1 MNRGVNSGEFIDPLI
16 IQPMSDTHAAKKPN
30 ETTSEEMAKVDSWF
44 DAFESIF
51 PDPELRR
58 ANISILKSG
67 FSGKRVEYLAKNDEL
82 SAWFLEEY
90 EEEKK
95 IDAGGFIV
103 NFVSLKDVKE
113 LYVSQPIFTSMRK
126 EDQRKFSTKKLKE
139 DFEKNILLK
148 TYELKARGTWRAQ

>member
-1 MNRGVNSGEFIDPLI
+1 
-16 IQPMSDTHAAKKPN
+16 MSDTHAAKKPN
-30 ETTSEEMAKVDSWF
+30 ETTSEEMAKVDSWV

-82 SAWFLEEY
+82 SAWFLEKF

-95 IDAGGFIV
+95 FDAGDFVV

-113 LYVSQPIFTSMRK
+113 LYVTRPIGPR
-126 EDQRKFSTKKLKE
+126 
-139 DFEKNILLK
+139 
-148 TYELKARGTWRAQ
+148 

>member
-1 MNRGVNSGEFIDPLI
+1 MNRGVNSGGFIDILI
-16 IQPMSDTHAAKKPN
+16 IQPMSDTHATKKPN

-82 SAWFLEEY
+82 SAWFLEVF

-95 IDAGGFIV
+95 FDAGDFVV

-113 LYVSQPIFTSMRK
+113 LYVTQ
-126 EDQRKFSTKKLKE
+126 
-139 DFEKNILLK
+139 
-148 TYELKARGTWRAQ
+148 ARGPR

>member
-16 IQPMSDTHAAKKPN
+16 IQPMSDTHATTKPN

-44 DAFESIF
+44 EVFESMF

-82 SAWFLEEY
+82 SAWFLEEF

-95 IDAGGFIV
+95 FDAGDFVV
-103 NFVSLKDVKE
+103 NFVSLKDVKK
-113 LYVSQPIFTSMRK
+113 LYVARPIGPR
-126 EDQRKFSTKKLKE
+126 
-139 DFEKNILLK
+139 
-148 TYELKARGTWRAQ
+148 

>member
-30 ETTSEEMAKVDSWF
+30 ETTSEEMAKVDSWV

-82 SAWFLEEY
+82 SAWFLEEF

-95 IDAGGFIV
+95 FDAGDFVV

-113 LYVSQPIFTSMRK
+113 LYVTQ
-126 EDQRKFSTKKLKE
+126 
-139 DFEKNILLK
+139 
-148 TYELKARGTWRAQ
+148 ARGPR